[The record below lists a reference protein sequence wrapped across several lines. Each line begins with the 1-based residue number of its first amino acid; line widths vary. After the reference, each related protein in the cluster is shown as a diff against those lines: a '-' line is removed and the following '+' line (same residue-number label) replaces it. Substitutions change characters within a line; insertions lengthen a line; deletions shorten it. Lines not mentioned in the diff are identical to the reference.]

1 MEAIRLVFFVLGV
14 FFGVETTSV
23 VAEKTI
29 VTVDPTSN
37 VMEIHLKNLV
47 AVYPKENDPTLV
59 EKEFSEMYANKGS
72 WNSLFD
78 TYLEKSIVY
87 TSPKKGVL
95 DATITLKYSKPEDL
109 KIFAID
115 INREGKYSFINI
127 PQWNVETTD
136 GVQNSYY
143 WNFEPNATFS
153 FSLSPL
159 KNAPETYTI
168 NKETI
173 FVVWQLLKKK

>member
-1 MEAIRLVFFVLGV
+1 METIKLVFFVLGV
-14 FFGVETTSV
+14 FFGIETTSV

-29 VTVDPTSN
+29 VTVDPISN
-37 VMEIHLKNLV
+37 VMEIQLKNLL

-59 EKEFSEMYANKGS
+59 EKEFSEIYAKKDR

-78 TYLEKSIVY
+78 AYLKKSIVY
-87 TSPKKGVL
+87 NSPKKGVI
-95 DATITLKYSKPEDL
+95 DATITLKYSEPEDL

-115 INREGKYSFINI
+115 INPEGKYSFINI

-136 GVQNSYY
+136 GIKNSYY

-159 KNAPETYTI
+159 ENVPENYTV
-168 NKETI
+168 NKELLFT
-173 FVVWQLLKKK
+173 VWQKLNKQ